1 MADFALVTVVQ
12 TLTPAS
18 TSPWAA
24 PATLYGGTIRCQVWA
39 STSGSGGASAIAAS
53 TGGGSGGA
61 GYSEEPQLAVTP
73 GSSYAF
79 TLPSGGAAGIGTVG
93 AGGTNP
99 GDTAFPGDSAT
110 VTAHPGLPGFCSSS
124 NGARGTGGPASG
136 NTISNAG
143 GDGAPGVSSGHGGAG
158 GGGAGSGGAGG
169 NATAGAGGSGGTP
182 DGGSGGGPQNTANSA
197 GNPGS
202 APGGG
207 SGGAKGGAVRTGAK
221 GADGKIV
228 LPDRVLVP
236 LGGTA
241 VSGRSGLRRGSSAKS
256 AGAPFVA
263 MGPPTPPPF
272 FAPTTQ
278 QRGAKQLRPGGHAQN
293 KGAPWKP
300 PPPVHIAPFRAPGPI
315 RGRSS
320 ARKGS
325 SAANRGTR
333 VTPFPAGVVNQW
345 AGTVTHSPA
354 WGPSL
359 PGLASCVID
368 LTPANSVGGGTGTPV
383 QGNWLFVLAGWN
395 AAAGEA
401 TVNVGCDT
409 HQWWRPAAPSLVTG
423 ATRTTVWYQPNII
436 PPSSVYVA
444 PSAYMDGLSV
454 LVVEVGGL
462 GPWDQVTTLASNYAA
477 GATSLPLAAALPS
490 AAAFMIAA
498 VTGDNAAAGTAL
510 TPGGWTPLS
519 TVTATNGTDATG
531 DTVLAAASIT
541 TASAQS
547 IAGSASSSENLSG
560 MILSVLQHA
569 PSPVPGGIN
578 PNWPYLFFEAAFGS
592 GYGTAPDAM
601 TWTNLQTIGNG
612 MRLRDWT
619 ESTGVQY
626 ELGALESSE
635 GQLELDNP
643 DGALSPG
650 NSSSPWFPDVQ
661 PGTPVRIRA
670 VTAAADRWYV
680 IQRNVERWPQQW
692 DEQLRGVAN
701 TVIND
706 QWSVINKELPTPY
719 RAEVLNDVPYAW
731 WPCDDPATNNTT
743 SLVNAAPGNSLPLQ
757 ITIAP
762 GGLASTVNV
771 GTPGDG
777 ASYSFDF
784 SAVQQFAQDSGWMYG
799 DPDSAA
805 WQQTGTGSAATG
817 RYLQCTDA
825 NFPPLATGVTV
836 EGWWNFT
843 WAKTAPPNANFQFGP
858 DGQPAANLVLWEL
871 NTGSA
876 AVATLFL
883 DSSGHLRFTFGGS
896 TTTVYSGADL
906 RNVTWF
912 GATVTMTATTWTA
925 WLNGGVVAKVSGS
938 GSATSAWS
946 VFTANAVA
954 AGTSGI
960 GNPEVSHLAVYGTAL
975 PAPRVMAHFV
985 SAYTAAGQ
993 LPQPSAPTL
1002 QFIPTQSPAPDGIM
1016 HTGTFFKPPTAIIGT
1031 NSTLSA
1037 IVTGT
1042 GGGLTSAPAIPS
1054 TWDWCQSTGS
1064 GAGSA
1069 GDYAWLQASGPAA
1082 PEYSWYTAAGSG
1094 NENLASTTVANSLFV
1109 NSYGSGADPPTVASP
1124 LGDTV
1129 GNRLERL
1136 LQAGGVTTPARC
1148 IDAASAAVVAGLDT
1162 GGQASGAALGAIVSS
1177 DSGLLFMNS
1186 AGNLMYFG
1194 RDRLAVMPVRWQLG
1208 DDVAGGQIPYQFT
1221 GGDDAG
1227 LDTDPQRVQNVIQVT
1242 QFDVT
1247 GAQSAGAAA
1256 GSAET
1261 SGPLVFAPDASR
1273 YAGVLASQEQ
1283 NGPCEA
1289 KTTSY
1294 LQDQTLIQAQ
1304 ANWLFDE
1311 FGNAR
1316 QRVTNLT
1323 VRAEASSGICPAAWL
1338 FVLGANVGDVFTA
1351 SFTPPGQPSFTGTWR
1366 ISKITR
1372 RRISFAEGEASVS
1385 VIGDVYTTEWGV

>member
-1 MADFALVTVVQ
+1 VANFALLTVVRTFTSNTSQ
-12 TLTPAS
+12 PA
-18 TSPWAA
+18 PNG
-24 PATLYGGTIRCQVWA
+24 LVGTARAQLWA
-39 STSGSGGASAIAAS
+39 SSPGGGGCSAISGS
-53 TGGGSGGA
+53 TGGGAGGA
-61 GYSEEPQLAVTP
+61 GYAEEPALAI
-73 GSSYAF
+73 
-79 TLPSGGAAGIGTVG
+79 SGGFVVTIPAGGAGGAGTVG
-93 AGGTNP
+93 VSGGNP
-99 GDTAFPGDSAT
+99 GDSSIAGDSVT
-110 VTAHPGLPGFCSSS
+110 VLAHSGTPGTCSSS
-124 NGARGTGGPASG
+124 NGAAGSGAVASG
-136 NTISNAG
+136 NTIAFG
-143 GDGAPGVSSGHGGAG
+143 GGNGSPGVSSGHGGAA
-158 GGGAGSGGAGG
+158 GGGAGS
-169 NATAGAGGSGGTP
+169 AGAGSGNTGGSP
-182 DGGSGGGPQNTANSA
+182 DGGNGGAQQNTINTA

-202 APGGG
+202 AFGGGGGGARGGG
-207 SGGAKGGAVRTGAK
+207 SIRTGGAGVTGKAVITYT
-221 GADGKIV
+221 
-228 LPDRVLVP
+228 VLVP

-241 VSGRSGLRRGSSAKS
+241 NEGRTGLRPGSSRGSM
-256 AGAPFVA
+256 GAPFTPV
-263 MGPPTPPPF
+263 GPPVPPPF
-272 FAPTTQ
+272 YAPQEQ
-278 QRGAKQLRPGGHAQN
+278 QRGAKQLRPGGYRQA
-293 KGAPWKP
+293 KGAPYTAP
-300 PPPVHIAPFRAPGPI
+300 PPFHLSPLKAQQAAHAG
-315 RGRSS
+315 
-320 ARKGS
+320 RKGLRPGTS
-325 SAANRGTR
+325 RKQRGAP
-333 VTPFPAGVVNQW
+333 VVPFPIVPVNQW
-345 AGTVTHSPA
+345 TGTVTHSPV

-359 PGLASCVID
+359 PGLASCVVN
-368 LTPANSVGGGTGTPV
+368 LTPASSTGLGTGTPTA
-383 QGNWLFVLAGWN
+383 GNWLFVIAGWN
-395 AAAGEA
+395 AAAGPA
-401 TVNVGCDT
+401 TVNVGCDS
-409 HQWWRPAAPSLVTG
+409 HQWWRPAAPSNAAG
-423 ATRTTVWYQPNII
+423 MTRTTIWYQPNII
-436 PPSSVYVA
+436 PPSCVYVA
-444 PSAYMDGLSV
+444 PSAFMDGLAV
-454 LVVEVGGL
+454 TVIEVPL

-477 GATSLPLAAALPS
+477 GATSLPLSAALPS
-490 AAAFMIAA
+490 AAAFMVAA

-510 TPGGWTPLS
+510 TPGGWTPLT
-519 TVTATNGTDATG
+519 TVTSVNGTDATG
-531 DTVLAAASIT
+531 DTVLAAATIT

-547 IAGSASSSENLSG
+547 IAGSASSSENISG

-569 PSPVPGGIN
+569 PSPVPGGLN

-592 GYGTAPDAM
+592 GYGTPPDQM
-601 TWTNLQTIGNG
+601 TWTNLQTVGNG
-612 MRLRDWT
+612 MRLRDWSET
-619 ESTGVQY
+619 TGIQY

-650 NSSSPWFPDVQ
+650 NPSSPWFPNVQ

-692 DEQLRGVAN
+692 DDQFRGVAN

-719 RAEVLNDVPYAW
+719 RAEVLADAPYAW
-731 WPCDDPATNNTT
+731 WPCDDPVTNNAT
-743 SLVNAAPGNSLPLQ
+743 SLVNAAPGNTLPLN

-762 GGLASTVNV
+762 GGLASVVNV

-777 ASYSFDF
+777 ASYSMDF
-784 SAVQQFAQDSGWMYG
+784 SAVEQFAQDSGWMYG

-805 WQQTGTGSAATG
+805 WQQTGTGSASTG

-825 NFPPLATGVTV
+825 NFPPLAGGVTV

-843 WAKTAPPNANFQFGP
+843 WAKTAPPNPNFQFGP

-871 NTGSA
+871 NTGSG
-876 AVATLFL
+876 AVASLFL

-896 TTTVYSGADL
+896 TTTVYSGSDL

-912 GATVTMTATTWTA
+912 GATVAMTATTWTA

-960 GNPEVSHLAVYGTAL
+960 GNPEISHLAVYGTAL
-975 PAPRVMAHFV
+975 PAPRVMAHFAA
-985 SAYTAAGQ
+985 AYTAGGQ
-993 LPQPSAPTL
+993 LPQPSPPTL
-1002 QFIPTQSPAPDGIM
+1002 QFIPTLTPAPDGIM

-1037 IVTGT
+1037 VVTGT

-1054 TWDWCQSTGS
+1054 TWDWCQSVGS
-1064 GAGSA
+1064 GQSAA
-1069 GDYAWLQASGPAA
+1069 GDYAWLAASGPAA
-1082 PEYSWYTAAGSG
+1082 PQYTWYTAAGSG
-1094 NENLASTTVANSLFV
+1094 NEQGAGTTVANSLFV
-1109 NSYGSGADPPTVASP
+1109 NSYGSGASPPTAGSP
-1124 LGDTV
+1124 LGDSV

-1136 LQAGGVTTPARC
+1136 LQAGGVTSPARC

-1162 GGQASGAALGAIVSS
+1162 GGQASGSALGAIVSS
-1177 DSGLLFMNS
+1177 DSGLLFMNNLS
-1186 AGNLMYFG
+1186 NLMYFG
-1194 RDRLAVMPVRWQLG
+1194 RTRLAAMPVRWQLG
-1208 DDVAGGQIPYQFT
+1208 PNIAAGQIPYQFT

-1247 GAQSAGAAA
+1247 GAQTAGAAA

-1261 SGPLVFAPDASR
+1261 SGPLVFAPDAAR
-1273 YAGVLASQEQ
+1273 HAGVLASQAQ

-1304 ANWLFDE
+1304 ANWLFDQ

-1316 QRVTNLT
+1316 QRITNLT

-1338 FVLGANVGDVFTA
+1338 FVLGANVGDVFSA
-1351 SFTPPGQPSFTGTWR
+1351 SFTPPGQPPFTGLWR

-1372 RRISFAEGEASVS
+1372 RRISFDQGEALVS
-1385 VIGDVYTTEWGV
+1385 IIGDVYTTEWP